1 MAIANVKSEPKI
13 SWIHFEGRTK
23 SGERPH
29 VTQILKYLQQEKSKF
44 NFKVSVELEKTYEGM
59 SDLGILADVVFV
71 SKVRVQIKRK
81 SG

>member
-1 MAIANVKSEPKI
+1 MIGVKSQPKI

-29 VTQILKYLQQEKSKF
+29 VTQILKYLQEEKSKF

-71 SKVRVQIKRK
+71 SKAKVQYNV
-81 SG
+81 